1 MNEVLMLHFFTGK
14 AEMKTSG
21 KGLWGWAVLVCFHGA
36 ISGNRDSRPEKFRL
50 QPLYTL
56 LLACLSL
63 PYMCYVLS
71 MFSHWSCEW
80 CLTSSKNLESWSRR
94 IAQGQARLIVCFR
107 SVWVT
112 EWHSN
117 PPLRMSLCVQS
128 GVVNLH
134 SSHWVEEKKGNFVPD
149 WASVVV
155 AAATAWEKLQKNTSP
170 VSHRDL
176 PHIELEVFLWQ
187 AFNKPQRSWEFIDG
201 NFEDQE
207 TSSLS
212 CLPSLSPHR
221 KTEASLQ
228 ILQLG

>member
-80 CLTSSKNLESWSRR
+80 CLTSSKNLESWGRR

-155 AAATAWEKLQKNTSP
+155 AAATAWEKLQKK
-170 VSHRDL
+170 D
-176 PHIELEVFLWQ
+176 
-187 AFNKPQRSWEFIDG
+187 KPSLTQRS
-201 NFEDQE
+201 
-207 TSSLS
+207 SSHWTWGLS
-212 CLPSLSPHR
+212 L
-221 KTEASLQ
+221 TSLQ
-228 ILQLG
+228 QAPKVLRIHWWKLWRSGDI